1 MRFVCSVVWVCVSFL
16 QKGIV
21 ISSLLVVVVCPQR
34 VSDRT
39 FFRFFSGLL
48 LLLLFS
54 PHDCSFHTRTHTR
67 TSEMTDQSRGEHA
80 DTGAATAAAAAAG
93 PDIKIRQGW
102 LTKEGAKWKTWK
114 RRWFMLN
121 EANTRLYYYS
131 SKREVADVCGS
142 TCNRCC

>member
-1 MRFVCSVVWVCVSFL
+1 
-16 QKGIV
+16 
-21 ISSLLVVVVCPQR
+21 
-34 VSDRT
+34 
-39 FFRFFSGLL
+39 
-48 LLLLFS
+48 
-54 PHDCSFHTRTHTR
+54 
-67 TSEMTDQSRGEHA
+67 MTDQGRGEHT
-80 DTGAATAAAAAAG
+80 DTGAAG

-142 TCNRCC
+142 SCCCCTETKGKETK